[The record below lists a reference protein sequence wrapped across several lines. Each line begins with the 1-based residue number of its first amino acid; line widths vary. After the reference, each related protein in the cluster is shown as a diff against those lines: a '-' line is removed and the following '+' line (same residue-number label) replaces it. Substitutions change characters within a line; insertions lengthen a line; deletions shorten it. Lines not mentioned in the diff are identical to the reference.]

1 MIGLFL
7 RSRQRRILGLIAF
20 AMLFLLSA
28 AAARMLVGGTE
39 HGQVEMGNLYM
50 VGGYPLV
57 SALLL
62 LGWLI
67 GRYALVAIL
76 VMMSGIVSADR
87 RDGTM
92 RLYAARPV
100 SLSRL
105 YLQRF
110 GVAAG
115 VAFVLS
121 AILMPAFDFLL
132 LARWGGPNTLVL
144 ITAYILVY
152 GSLTFLLSVWTRG
165 EVWIA
170 MMLAI
175 VAMLWDAV
183 MRAGKLG
190 NSIPGI
196 REVVTM
202 VLPPQSALFKIET
215 AFGAETAMP
224 WDSFAFVVVYSA
236 ILIGAALV
244 SMRIREV

>member
-1 MIGLFL
+1 MIALFL
-7 RSRQRRILGLIAF
+7 RSRTRRILALIAF

-28 AAARMLVGGTE
+28 IAARGLVGTE

-67 GRYALVAIL
+67 GRYALIAVL

-87 RDGTM
+87 RDGTL
-92 RLYAARPV
+92 RLYAVRPV
-100 SLSRL
+100 SLTRI
-105 YLQRF
+105 YLTRF
-110 GVAAG
+110 LVAAG
-115 VAFVLS
+115 IAFALS
-121 AILMPAFDFLL
+121 AVLMPTFDMLL
-132 LARWGGPNTLVL
+132 LSRWGGPNTLVL
-144 ITAYILVY
+144 IASYILVY

-183 MRAGKLG
+183 LRTGKLG
-190 NSIPGI
+190 NAAPGL
-196 REVVTM
+196 REVISAI
-202 VLPPQSALFKIET
+202 LPPQSALFKIET
-215 AFGAETAMP
+215 AFGMDAAMP
-224 WDSFAFVVVYSA
+224 WDSFAFVTAYGV
-236 ILIGAALV
+236 ILIIAALV
-244 SMRIREV
+244 SMRIREL

>member
-1 MIGLFL
+1 MIALFL
-7 RSRQRRILGLIAF
+7 RSRTRRIAGLIAF
-20 AMLFLLSA
+20 ALLFLLSA
-28 AAARMLVGGTE
+28 LAARALVGTD
-39 HGQVEMGNLYM
+39 HGQVELGNLYQ

-67 GRYALVAIL
+67 GRYAVVATL
-76 VMMSGIVSADR
+76 VMMSGIVSGDR

-92 RLYAARPV
+92 RLYAVRPA
-100 SLSRL
+100 SLAMF
-105 YLQRF
+105 YLKRF
-110 GVAAG
+110 AVAGG

-132 LARWGGPNTLVL
+132 LSRWAGPNTLVL
-144 ITAYILVY
+144 ILSYILVY

-175 VAMLWDAV
+175 LAMLWDAV
-183 MRAGKLG
+183 LRAGQLG
-190 NSIPGI
+190 SSVPGI
-196 REVVTM
+196 REVITM
-202 VLPPQSALFKIET
+202 VLPPQSALFKIES

-224 WDSFAFVVVYSA
+224 WDSVLFIAAYSV
-236 ILIGAALV
+236 ILIVAALV
-244 SMRIREV
+244 SMRIREL